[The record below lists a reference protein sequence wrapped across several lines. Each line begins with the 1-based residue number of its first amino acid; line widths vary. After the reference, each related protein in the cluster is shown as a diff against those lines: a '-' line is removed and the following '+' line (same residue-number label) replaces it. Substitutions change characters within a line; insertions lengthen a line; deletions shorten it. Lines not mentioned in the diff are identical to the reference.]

1 MSLRKVRFESLRA
14 PGEREVEDQRA
25 ETRLYN
31 THLRPEAMMM
41 FGVIGMCQR
50 IRGMSVSIGGDKF
63 SPENR
68 GRMIGDVVDDIAVI
82 LSPTFDPLS
91 TAVRLSYD

>member
-1 MSLRKVRFESLRA
+1 MSLQKVRFESLRA

-41 FGVIGMCQR
+41 FGVIVMCQR
-50 IRGMSVSIGGDKF
+50 IRGMSVSVGDKALRT
-63 SPENR
+63 ED
-68 GRMIGDVVDDIAVI
+68 GR
-82 LSPTFDPLS
+82 
-91 TAVRLSYD
+91 